1 MLLLTG
7 PSAGRDN
14 AATESDRKAAARGC
28 DVRVKLSI
36 LASIAAIV
44 IVLFGLAAPAAA
56 EEEVEVPTGP
66 WQVRLIPTP
75 VKAAVPSF
83 ISADGDLIAWTAAT
97 SSGSSTYVFDLTTGR
112 NSAIPHP
119 LPGSYF
125 NPSISGSKV
134 AFQGGR
140 TGAFDDVFVYDVD
153 TETLGQVTFNSA
165 PGDWHDWDPRV
176 LDDRVV
182 WEKNMLGTD
191 AKPGLYLHDL
201 STGTTSLVLE
211 GDDYRDPDIWGDY
224 LVFVK
229 NVSTGSTTG
238 PASEIFLYNLVT
250 KAAPKSIADST
261 KSNEHPRISA
271 GRVVWSSGDP
281 WKPGAPDPWN
291 TNQIHLYDITAGTDV
306 TLTNNIAGNLNPAI
320 EGDLIAWETKQSSH
334 HGLRPCFGDHHP
346 APAAVRRGPLARRH
360 PVRPGM
366 AR

>member
-1 MLLLTG
+1 M
-7 PSAGRDN
+7 
-14 AATESDRKAAARGC
+14 
-28 DVRVKLSI
+28 RVKVSI
-36 LASIAAIV
+36 LASIVAIL

-165 PGDWHDWDPRV
+165 TGDWHDWDPRV

-191 AKPGLYLHDL
+191 AKPGIYLHDL

-224 LVFVK
+224 LVCVK

-238 PASEIFLYNLVT
+238 PASEVFLYNLVT

-261 KSNEHPRISA
+261 KSNEHPRISE
-271 GRVVWSSGDP
+271 GRVVYSSGQP
-281 WKPGAPDPWN
+281 WTPGAPDPWRTQPDPSLRHN
-291 TNQIHLYDITAGTDV
+291 RGHRRHPHQQHRREPQSRHRGRPHRV
-306 TLTNNIAGNLNPAI
+306 
-320 EGDLIAWETKQSSH
+320 GDQAAVVH
-334 HGLRPCFGDHHP
+334 HGLRRCFRDHHP

-360 PVRPGM
+360 PLRPGL
-366 AR
+366 ARRQRPVHGRSAGQRHPLPRRAHHARV